1 MKIARKEFSELRT
14 MATRIWIFNLRTTL
28 EDPQNLEK
36 LKWQMYFTHFTHL
49 PISHAHAHPHQC
61 VPREILMHFDVLNM
75 LIRTTPTLLRLFL
88 YFDRKGLVFING
100 TLRGW
105 SSGEGGSI
113 YIEGSLRGVQNISRF
128 PSFLP
133 YCQWGGFKIYQGF
146 PEGGAK
152 YIEVHFK
159 FDHPT
164 TAVSKKTVP

>member
-14 MATRIWIFNLRTTL
+14 IATRIWIFDLRTTL

-75 LIRTTPTLLRLFL
+75 LIRTTLTLLRLFL

-100 TLRGW
+100 ALGGW
-105 SSGEGGSI
+105 STGEGGSK
-113 YIEGSLRGVQNISRF
+113 YIEV
-128 PSFLP
+128 FL
-133 YCQWGGFKIYQGF
+133 IAR
-146 PEGGAK
+146 EGGSK

-159 FDHPT
+159 LDHPP

>member
-1 MKIARKEFSELRT
+1 MKIARKMFSELRI

-28 EDPQNLEK
+28 EDPQNLKK

-49 PISHAHAHPHQC
+49 LISHAHAHPHQC
-61 VPREILMHFDVLNM
+61 VPREILMHFDVSNM

-88 YFDRKGLVFING
+88 YFNRKGLVFING

-113 YIEGSLRGVQNISRF
+113 YIEVPLRGVQNISRF

-152 YIEVHFK
+152 YIEVHFR

>member
-1 MKIARKEFSELRT
+1 
-14 MATRIWIFNLRTTL
+14 
-28 EDPQNLEK
+28 
-36 LKWQMYFTHFTHL
+36 MYFTHFTHL

-75 LIRTTPTLLRLFL
+75 LIRTTLTLLRLFL

-113 YIEGSLRGVQNISRF
+113 YIEGSLRGVENISRF

-133 YCQWGGFKIYQGF
+133 YCQ
-146 PEGGAK
+146 
-152 YIEVHFK
+152 
-159 FDHPT
+159 
-164 TAVSKKTVP
+164 